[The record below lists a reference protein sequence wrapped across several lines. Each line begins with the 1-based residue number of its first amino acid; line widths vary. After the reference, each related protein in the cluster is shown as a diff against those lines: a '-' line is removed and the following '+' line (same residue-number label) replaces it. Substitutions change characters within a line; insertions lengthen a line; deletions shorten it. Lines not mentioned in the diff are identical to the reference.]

1 MKKKLLLSG
10 FALLLLCEILTA
22 CSNRINYETPIPLGV
37 EVDLVS
43 GLTPEEEKIA
53 IENYAKRSST
63 DWRQKVRNIDYNF
76 RQSIDEEKYYGGC
89 YYEGDKKET
98 RHDTEEAQHFYILV
112 TDIDIVPKELKK
124 VEKLHF
130 KEVKY
135 SEAEL
140 FKFIGIIEEKFLY
153 TGLSS
158 IGRDVK
164 NNKIEIAFLEDFD
177 IKQLD
182 GVIPEDS
189 YAYTFVKERD
199 AATGA

>member
-22 CSNRINYETPIPLGV
+22 CSNRIDYEAPIPLGV

-76 RQSIDEEKYYGGC
+76 RQSIDEEKYYGGS
-89 YYEGDKKET
+89 YYEGDTKET
-98 RHDTEEAQHFYILV
+98 QHFYILV
-112 TDIDIVPKELKK
+112 TDINIVPKELKK
-124 VEKLHF
+124 VERLHF
-130 KEVKY
+130 REVKY

-140 FKFIGIIEEKFLY
+140 LKFIRIIEEKFLY

-158 IGRDVK
+158 VGMGGK
-164 NNKIEIAFLEDFD
+164 NNRIEIAFLEDFD

-189 YAYTFVKERD
+189 YTYTFVKERD